1 MSDDTNPPQ
10 APPAAP
16 PPIAPA
22 DAAVIQFA
30 EGAVAQAK
38 VAHTETLR
46 EREQATAQAAALR
59 AEVERLK
66 ALVPDAAQL
75 EEIKHF
81 MQRDRHAARLDVLKR
96 MGFDAPL
103 GDSQILA
110 LAPDVD
116 PREPDGLA
124 KFEAF
129 RQANPRMFRPAG
141 PSQESITEAV
151 RVELG
156 QDFEKKT
163 GGLFSADKLVKSIFG
178 GGR

>member
-30 EGAVAQAK
+30 EGAITQAK
-38 VAHTETLR
+38 VATDAAR
-46 EREQATAQAAALR
+46 SEREQAAALR

-66 ALVPDAAQL
+66 ALVPDAAQF
-75 EEIKHF
+75 EEIKNF
-81 MQRDRHAARLDVLKR
+81 MQRDRHAARLDTLKR

-103 GDSQILA
+103 GDAQILA